1 MIFFSNTNQPS
12 TTAWFC
18 GACISMVWF
27 LTLIGSWILLKGLGG
42 ATESRE
48 RFTGG
53 GRYGRVFLK
62 DVRVQNQVET

>member
-1 MIFFSNTNQPS
+1 
-12 TTAWFC
+12 
-18 GACISMVWF
+18 MVWF

-48 RFTGG
+48 CFAKG

-62 DVRVQNQVET
+62 DVRVQNQVETSSFL